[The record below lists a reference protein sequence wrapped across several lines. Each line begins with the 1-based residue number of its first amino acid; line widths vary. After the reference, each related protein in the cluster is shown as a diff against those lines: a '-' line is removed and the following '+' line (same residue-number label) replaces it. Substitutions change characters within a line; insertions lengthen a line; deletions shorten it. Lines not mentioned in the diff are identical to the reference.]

1 MHAADGCVSVT
12 CRVVGRFAAKCF
24 CSGKGSQKKKKAA
37 VEAVCMHVYHDDLR
51 VLVSGAR

>member
-24 CSGKGSQKKKKAA
+24 CSGKGSQKKKAA